1 MEEQK
6 SFGIRKRSVWEAWKK
21 VKANRGA
28 AGVDGVSLAQFEADL
43 SDNLYQIW
51 NRMASGSYFP
61 PPVRRVHIP
70 KTGGGERPL
79 GIPTV
84 GDRVAQMV
92 AKRFLEPLV
101 EPIFH
106 DDSYGYRPG
115 KSALDAVGQARQRC
129 WRYDWVV
136 DLDIKGFFDNI
147 DHKLMMRAVRKHTD
161 CRWLLLYVE
170 RWLKAPVL
178 DEDGIEHTRD
188 RGTPQGGV
196 VSPLLA
202 NLFLHYVLDAWMVK
216 HHPNIPFERYADDAV
231 YHCKSEAQAREVRR
245 KLEERLQQCGLQ
257 AHPEKTQIVYCK
269 DSNRQG
275 EHEHVSFD
283 FLGYRFRPRKA
294 RNSQDEIFT
303 SFSPGC
309 SPKAL
314 KRMGNIL
321 RSWSMHRKSYSSLND
336 LARMYGA
343 VIRGWIQYYGRYH
356 RTALQPVLRRINL
369 YLARWARRKYKRL
382 RRHRRR
388 STRWLRRIANREPN
402 LFPHWSFG
410 AKP

>member
-6 SFGIRKRSVWEAWKK
+6 SFGVSKRSVWEAWKK

-28 AGVDGVSLAQFEADL
+28 AGVDGVSIAQFEARL
-43 SDNLYQIW
+43 SDNLYKVW

-92 AKRFLEPLV
+92 AKHFLEPSV
-101 EPIFH
+101 EPVFH
-106 DDSYGYRPG
+106 RDSYGYRPG

-129 WRYDWVV
+129 WQYDWVV

-147 DHKLMMRAVRKHTD
+147 DHDLMMRALRKHTE
-161 CRWLLLYVE
+161 CKWVLLYVE

-178 DEDGIEHTRD
+178 DEDGVEHMRD

-196 VSPLLA
+196 ISPLLA
-202 NLFLHYVLDAWMVK
+202 NLFLHYVLDAWMAK
-216 HHPNIPFERYADDAV
+216 HHPSVPFERYADDAV
-231 YHCKSEAQAREVRR
+231 YHCKSEAQARFIRR
-245 KLEERLQQCGLQ
+245 ELEERLQQCGLQ
-257 AHPEKTQIVYCK
+257 AHPEKTKIVYCK

-275 EHEHVSFD
+275 EYEYMNFD
-283 FLGYRFRPRKA
+283 FLGYQFRPRKA
-294 RNSQDEIFT
+294 ENSRGQFFT

-314 KRMGNIL
+314 RRMGNVL
-321 RSWSMHRKSYSSLND
+321 RSWSMHLRSDQSLD
-336 LARMYGA
+336 ELAHMCAA
-343 VIRGWIQYYGRYH
+343 VIRGWIQYYGKYH
-356 RTALQPVLRRINL
+356 RTALHPLLRHINR
-369 YLARWARRKYKRL
+369 YLVRWAQRKYKRL
-382 RRHRRR
+382 RRHQRRA
-388 STRWLRRIANREPN
+388 TRWLRRIAKREPT
-402 LFPHWSFG
+402 LFPHWHFG
-410 AKP
+410 ARP

>member
-6 SFGIRKRSVWEAWKK
+6 SFGISKRSVWEAWKK

-28 AGVDGVSLAQFEADL
+28 AGVDGVSLTQFEAGL
-43 SDNLYQIW
+43 SDNLYKVW

-106 DDSYGYRPG
+106 QDSYGYRPG

-129 WRYDWVV
+129 WRSDWVV

-147 DHKLMMRAVRKHTD
+147 DHKLMMRALRKHTD

-178 DEDGIEHTRD
+178 EDGVEHTRD

-202 NLFLHYVLDAWMVK
+202 NLFLHYVLDAWMEK
-216 HHPNIPFERYADDAV
+216 HHPNVPFERYADDAV
-231 YHCKSEAQAREVRR
+231 YHCKSEAQARDIQRE
-245 KLEERLQQCGLQ
+245 LEERLQQCGLQ
-257 AHPEKTQIVYCK
+257 AHPEKTRIVYCK
-269 DSNRQG
+269 DSNRKG
-275 EHEHVSFD
+275 EYEHVSFD
-283 FLGYRFRPRKA
+283 FLGYQFRPRKA
-294 RNSQDEIFT
+294 RNAKDEIFT

-314 KRMGNIL
+314 KRMGTVL
-321 RSWSMHRKSYSSLND
+321 RSWSMHRRSDTSLND

-388 STRWLRRIANREPN
+388 TTRWLRRIANREPN
-402 LFPHWSFG
+402 LFPHWCFG
-410 AKP
+410 ATP